1 MLPVVDCFLTTRLKS
16 TRVESTWEGVKGI
29 YTPYSRS
36 LSLFFNPILIHFTSL
51 YFTFLH
57 STLLISSLSITRPL
71 HSTLLY
77 IVTTILRHCKRSLE
91 DNIPKRSRRAP
102 CLWQI
107 SRHTHWAYSLFYTIP
122 RGQHTQKEAIELTV
136 YDRYNAT
143 QKEKRQVQW
152 YVQKTNK

>member
-1 MLPVVDCFLTTRLKS
+1 MLPAVDCFLTTRLKS
-16 TRVESTWEGVKGI
+16 TRVESAWESLKGI

-57 STLLISSLSITRPL
+57 STLHTSSWFITPPL

-91 DNIPKRSRRAP
+91 DNIPKRSHWAH

-107 SRHTHWAYSLFYTIP
+107 LRHIHWSYSLFYTIP

-152 YVQKTNK
+152 YAQKTNK